1 MNLFSSIHKNS
12 KLGIGLVLAVLIIGI
27 STHFL
32 SNHPKISCNN
42 CNVILVSIDTLAA
55 QHLPCYGYERNT
67 APNLCSF
74 ASRNLLFKNSF
85 SQSTIT
91 LDSHFSIFTSL
102 YPHTH
107 KMNSISGPPLD
118 EKYLTLA
125 QVLRSNGYETE
136 YKGTLTDPYL
146 PLNRGIE
153 RGFNGTVGF
162 SNISTWGQSYKL
174 LEENAKKNKKTFIF
188 LHTYEVHAPYL
199 TGHSEKHLYTTQKE
213 YPQIPLTFD
222 EYGTEGPDYLEF
234 VVKNSEELAAE
245 KRNKTSGLSSKADL
259 VLAKQMEKEKKYE
272 EKVKIYN
279 KMSILY
285 RNACLELWWNK
296 FINKNDQSQVAY
308 LKALYDERI
317 HQADVAIKKLLDLVE
332 SPKFSKN
339 TILIITADHGEE
351 FMEHG
356 NLYHTE
362 NLFTTTTSVPLIMH
376 VPGIK
381 PRRIQEYVEGIDI
394 YPTVLSILGLKPKS
408 PIEGIDLSGIIK
420 GDKNAVKN
428 KFLLSELKGKSAMQM
443 DNWRFYYDY
452 KLKKALGLYNLAMD
466 PKEEKNVVDDNKN
479 KTIMFLNLIG
489 KLNIP
494 SD

>member
-1 MNLFSSIHKNS
+1 MNLFVSIHKNS
-12 KLGIGLVLAVLIIGI
+12 KLGIGLVLVVVIIGI
-27 STHFL
+27 VAFVL
-32 SNHPKISCNN
+32 RNQAKIKCNN

-55 QHLPCYGYERNT
+55 QHLPCYGYARNT

-107 KMNSISGPPLD
+107 KMNNLLGPPLD

-125 QVLRSNGYETE
+125 QVLRSYGYDTE
-136 YKGTLTDPYL
+136 YRGTLTDLHL

-153 RGFNGTVGF
+153 RGFNSVSGF

-199 TGHSEKHLYTTQKE
+199 TEHSEKHLYTNQKE
-213 YPQIPLTFD
+213 YSQIPLTFD
-222 EYGTEGPDYLEF
+222 EYGTERPDYLEF
-234 VVKNSEELAAE
+234 VVRNSEELATDKNNE
-245 KRNKTSGLSSKADL
+245 TSGLNSKADL
-259 VLAKQMEKEKKYE
+259 VLAKQMEKEKKYV
-272 EKVKIYN
+272 EKVKLYN

-285 RNACLELWWNK
+285 RNACLESYWNK
-296 FINKNDQSQVAY
+296 FVNKNDPSQVAY

-317 HQADVAIKKLLDLVE
+317 HQTDVAIKKLLDLVE

-356 NLYHTE
+356 DLYHTK
-362 NLFTTTTSVPLIMH
+362 NLFTTSASVPLIMH
-376 VPGIK
+376 IPGVK
-381 PRRIQEYVEGIDI
+381 PKRIQEYVEGIDI
-394 YPTVLSILGLKPKS
+394 YPTILGILGLKPKS
-408 PIEGIDLSGIIK
+408 SIEGIDLTGIIK

-428 KFLLSELKGKSAMQM
+428 KFLLSELKGKSGMQM
-443 DNWRFYYDY
+443 ENWRFYYDFI
-452 KLKKALGLYNLAMD
+452 LKRALGLYDLTTD
-466 PKEEKNVVDDNKN
+466 PKEEKNLVSDNN
-479 KTIMFLNLIG
+479 TKTELFLNLIG

-494 SD
+494 FN